1 MNKIILPDTIFGV
14 NTREA
19 YDKIMS
25 EDYTK
30 PIAKPI
36 INPNVQPQDGFI
48 YVPSINLYVAKER
61 TLHGKSWDD
70 CHEQLQNNGERM
82 PTIPEFWSF
91 VDYLKTN
98 YQNKTEAQTILED
111 IFKIGIWRGEYLD
124 AQFEKKGLIKKEFF
138 INSMH
143 ELKNGKLIP
152 KYTEKLEDC
161 LMEDCYAD
169 LNSINKQ
176 GLFTI
181 KSSSQNYV
189 QGSNVYFWYPRDER
203 VSWFYANSDWADLYC
218 YRGRSVTI
226 SELGVRACRE
236 ATAGKI

>member
-1 MNKIILPDTIFGV
+1 MTKIILPKTIFGV
-14 NTREA
+14 NTEEA
-19 YDKIMS
+19 YNKIMS

-30 PIAKPI
+30 PVAKPE
-36 INPNVQPQDGFI
+36 INPNVQSQNGFI
-48 YVPSINLYVAKER
+48 YVPSIDLYVAKER
-61 TLHGKSWDD
+61 SLLGKNWDD

-98 YQNKTEAQTILED
+98 YQNRIEAQTILED
-111 IFKIGIWRGEYLD
+111 IFKIGIWRVEYLD
-124 AQFEKKGLIKKEFF
+124 AQFEKRKKEFF

-176 GLFTI
+176 GLLTR
-181 KSSSQNYV
+181 KSQSQNYIE
-189 QGSNVYFWYPRDER
+189 GSNAYFWYPRDKA
-203 VSWFYANSDWADLYC
+203 VSRFSANSDRAFLYC
-218 YRGRSVTI
+218 NRDRSITD
-226 SELGVRACRE
+226 SEFGVRACRE